1 MWTCPICKTTNDTYI
16 CTSCGFD
23 ASRDYTHHR
32 FLCQLSESASKIPKP
47 VQPGE
52 NILMTNGDE
61 KTIFGKEL
69 DRSKVRTVYFLNS
82 KRNIGEDAWDVSEG
96 QNGRVL
102 AWTKEEEGGLL
113 GLYIA
118 ANGNII
124 ANRDSSNLFWLYENL
139 ENIFGLEFLQTC
151 QTEDMNG
158 MFCGCKSLKTLDLGC
173 FNTRCVKDM
182 DYMFSE
188 CTSLERL
195 DVSGFDTSR
204 AEGMVQMFFYC
215 RNLKAVDLTRFD
227 TSQVEDMCFMFEGC
241 EKLEKL
247 DLSRF
252 DTSQVKNMIDI
263 FKDCSSLTELDIS
276 NFDIRQ
282 IKEDYFSFE
291 EYTGL
296 SKLPHVKVKQSVK
309 LWPST
314 IMELAKLGESYYQL
328 EEAKMDI
335 RSSKRIGIPL
345 SERESQWLQKTAAS
359 GEKEAQLQL
368 SVYYN
373 NRSIHVRCG
382 EVHYETLDG
391 LAFFWQKRAW
401 TRYLTPRNVS
411 YPHEFDYVYPEDSL
425 TADQEYIIALDY
437 DLKIR
442 SEAQKMHS
450 KAADRLNEEEF
461 LKLKGIVERNR
472 ESWLRKAA
480 EHGSKEAQYYL
491 GILLYSVSQEEGLDW
506 LDKSQ
511 AQGYEPAKTVLSRRA
526 EQEKNISKAGFL
538 EKMFHKK
545 SSEKNILPLE
555 IDPVKKPEFLGLC
568 RLAEEGDLEAKL
580 FLAKEYEKEG
590 LWDQAFPL
598 YTPVAWSGNPF
609 VMEIVAGCYAEGK
622 GTEKNLAEASFWYE
636 RALRRGKPTMEDPA
650 KNLDEQEKREL
661 LSSKQKHILRLDAE
675 AGAYEKQK
683 SKEGDED
690 VEVSKL

>member
-47 VQPGE
+47 VQSGE

-69 DRSKVRTVYFLNS
+69 DRSKIRTVYFLNS
-82 KRNIGEDAWDVSEG
+82 KRNIGEDAWDVSEE

-118 ANGNII
+118 ADGNII
-124 ANRDSSNLFWLYENL
+124 ANRDSSYLFGSYGNL

-158 MFCGCKSLKTLDLGC
+158 MFCGCKSLKTLDL
-173 FNTRCVKDM
+173 
-182 DYMFSE
+182 
-188 CTSLERL
+188 
-195 DVSGFDTSR
+195 
-204 AEGMVQMFFYC
+204 
-215 RNLKAVDLTRFD
+215 
-227 TSQVEDMCFMFEGC
+227 
-241 EKLEKL
+241 
-247 DLSRF
+247 SRF
-252 DTSQVKNMIDI
+252 DTSQVKTMIDI

-296 SKLPHVKVKQSVK
+296 SNLLNVKVKQSAK

-314 IMELAKLGESYYQL
+314 IRELAKLGESYYQL

-335 RSSKRIGIPL
+335 RAFKGYGISL
-345 SERESQWLQKTAAS
+345 SEREAQWFQKVAAS
-359 GEKEAQLQL
+359 GEKDAQLQL

-382 EVHYETLDG
+382 EVHYGTLDG

-401 TRYLTPRNVS
+401 TRYLTPRSVS
-411 YPHEFDYVYPEDSL
+411 YPQEFNYFYPENSL

-450 KAADRLNEEEF
+450 EAADRLNEDEF

-491 GILLYSVSQEEGLDW
+491 GILLYPVSQEEGLDW

-511 AQGYEPAKTVLSRRA
+511 AQGYEPAKTVLCRRA
-526 EQEKNISKAGFL
+526 EQEKNIPKAGFF
-538 EKMFHKK
+538 EKMFRKK

-555 IDPVKKPEFLGLC
+555 INPVQEPEFLGLC

-590 LWDQAFPL
+590 LWDQAFPR
-598 YTPVAWSGNPF
+598 YIQVAWSGNPS

-636 RALRRGKPTMEDPA
+636 RALRRGNPTIEDPA
-650 KNLDEQEKREL
+650 KNLDEKEKRKL
-661 LSSKQKHILRLDAE
+661 LSSEQKHILRLDAE

-683 SKEGDED
+683 SREGDGD